1 MICRLLQ
8 QVLADKVRV
17 MENLGLRHNDWGEL
31 AVKLG
36 RVLKEE
42 EFMKSAI
49 LKNQQNRM
57 DIVLENVNLLD
68 VGNIFQHHIL
78 CQMAD
83 I

>member
-1 MICRLLQ
+1 MNTRETREERDLDSELKKEILIHRNASLSMICRLLQ

-42 EFMKSAI
+42 EFM
-49 LKNQQNRM
+49 
-57 DIVLENVNLLD
+57 NLR
-68 VGNIFQHHIL
+68 F
-78 CQMAD
+78 
-83 I
+83 